1 VSIYDLRRLTS
12 HQRAFLAAA
21 LGGPDIYA
29 GRDLTRADARL
40 NIDDAGFD
48 AVVAHLASTLGD
60 LGVPEETVR
69 LIAERIEP
77 LRVQVVTRT
86 LLPSGIQP

>member
-1 VSIYDLRRLTS
+1 MSIYDLRRLTS

-48 AVVAHLASTLGD
+48 AVVAH
-60 LGVPEETVR
+60 
-69 LIAERIEP
+69 
-77 LRVQVVTRT
+77 RVQVVTRT